1 MNKISI
7 KDVNNQIIDA
17 TLVRYFKYKNTNY
30 LIYTFN
36 DIDEKGFVKL
46 YLVKIMKQFNEY
58 KNQQKQIEEMKKSIK
73 KLREYGKLA
82 YEWIAKTIKDEEEWK
97 RMQLIVKNILKEI
110 KNDNIESFIDLNI
123 SDIQNIKIKEARYF
137 KLDKKLMQMLSVDKS
152 TENIDDIKLEQL
164 PNMEDIAP
172 VKIKMNEEISEKN
185 IDYKALYMELK
196 KDNDELNEIMSDMLL
211 ELAEYHTKYGKI
223 EGK

>member
-17 TLVRYFKYKNTNY
+17 TLVRFFKYKNTNY

-46 YLVKIMKQFNEY
+46 YLVKIMKQFN
-58 KNQQKQIEEMKKSIK
+58 
-73 KLREYGKLA
+73 
-82 YEWIAKTIKDEEEWK
+82 EWIAKTIKDEEEWK

-152 TENIDDIKLEQL
+152 TENID
-164 PNMEDIAP
+164 
-172 VKIKMNEEISEKN
+172 
-185 IDYKALYMELK
+185 YKALYMELK

-211 ELAEYHTKYGKI
+211 ELAEYRTKYGKI

>member
-46 YLVKIMKQFNEY
+46 YLVKIMKQFNE
-58 KNQQKQIEEMKKSIK
+58 
-73 KLREYGKLA
+73 
-82 YEWIAKTIKDEEEWK
+82 WIAKTIKDEEEWK

-123 SDIQNIKIKEARYF
+123 SDIQNIKIKEARFF

-172 VKIKMNEEISEKN
+172 VKIKMNEEIAEEN

-211 ELAEYHTKYGKI
+211 ELADYHTKYGKI